1 MATEFN
7 TRIKFKRDTS
17 SNWTNK
23 NPVILNGEII
33 LVDTDS
39 GELRAKV
46 GDGVKSYTQLPFS
59 DEVIRNLI
67 PTDLSELNQDST
79 HRLVTDSEKQTW
91 NNKSD
96 FDGDYYSLTSRPT
109 IPTQLSQLSSDST
122 HRLVTDTEKNIWNNK
137 SDFNGNYNNLTNK
150 PTIPTQ
156 LSQLSSDSTHRTVTD
171 TEKSTW
177 NNKSDFSGNY
187 NDLTNQPVIPDVSDY
202 VKAKEPTGIT
212 TTVPPTFD
220 GYTSNQFVLK
230 NEIIDNL
237 ISQINNKPLSANQ
250 GYVLNNI
257 ITLAVDNIGIMEN
270 LETNEKN
277 SLVESI
283 NELFTSVSNGKSQIA
298 SAITDKGVSTSNND
312 TFQQMA
318 NNINLISTG
327 MERLIINDDS
337 IVPTG
342 RYANDT
348 YYNTSFGVKVAYFSN
363 GQIGIL
369 MQGGSSTDY
378 SEIDMEIGNAPS
390 GVYLNL
396 VYGTTY
402 RAGTSRKLF
411 MGLISGITKKV
422 EISIDM
428 SSRWPTGP
436 IVTISMEEV

>member
-96 FDGDYYSLTSRPT
+96 FDGDYYSLTSRPS

-156 LSQLSSDSTHRTVTD
+156 LSQLSSDTTHRTVTD

-177 NNKSDFSGNY
+177 NNKMD
-187 NDLTNQPVIPDVSDY
+187 
-202 VKAKEPTGIT
+202 E
-212 TTVPPTFD
+212 
-220 GYTSNQFVLK
+220 
-230 NEIIDNL
+230 
-237 ISQINNKPLSANQ
+237 LSAQ
-250 GYVLNNI
+250 T
-257 ITLAVDNIGIMEN
+257 ITLTTSGWTQGSDDRYYQ
-270 LETNEKN
+270 TK
-277 SLVESI
+277 
-283 NELFTSVSNGKSQIA
+283 SVS
-298 SAITDKGVSTSNND
+298 GVTSSTPVVWVDCDLSTSD
-312 TFQQMA
+312 
-318 NNINLISTG
+318 
-327 MERLIINDDS
+327 
-337 IVPTG
+337 V
-342 RYANDT
+342 
-348 YYNTSFGVKVAYFSN
+348 
-363 GQIGIL
+363 
-369 MQGGSSTDY
+369 
-378 SEIDMEIGNAPS
+378 NA
-390 GVYLNL
+390 
-396 VYGTTY
+396 
-402 RAGTSRKLF
+402 
-411 MGLISGITKKV
+411 KV
-422 EISIDM
+422 EILTAWAGPSANEVKQG
-428 SSRWPTGP
+428 SGTLTFYSYEVPTINIPVNVG
-436 IVTISMEEV
+436 VG